1 MAGFDLLAQRRLL
14 LSQLFQRPAE
24 NAAKPGVNIAEGG
37 LACLHADKVWNH
49 AAVDLA
55 ADAFDRAL
63 ADALFIGDQNVAGGG
78 ADDFHQRVRL
88 RAGANGA
95 HVAVKGAAGDGH
107 TLRQTQA
114 LGPLCAQRAD
124 RHIGRPGIGEQ
135 RPGQM
140 LVDDGIKL
148 IEEAG
153 RRQTAPALM
162 PQRFMS
168 GAAAAAA
175 QILRTRSTG
184 EQGGHPVAKLY
195 PRGGCLGDGAIFAG
209 DVKDFGPE
217 PFAGVDTADI
227 ARVILFAR
235 LVTQAGDRLGF
246 LDRGVIL
253 PQDKHGVRVVSEFFA
268 QRQHVALGINGS
280 RG

>member
-1 MAGFDLLAQRRLL
+1 MPIKCGTTLP
-14 LSQLFQRPAE
+14 STP
-24 NAAKPGVNIAEGG
+24 
-37 LACLHADKVWNH
+37 
-49 AAVDLA
+49 A

-95 HVAVKGAAGDGH
+95 HVAVEGAAGDGH

-124 RHIGRPGIGEQ
+124 RHIGRPVSVNSG
-135 RPGQM
+135 RGQM

-195 PRGGCLGDGAIFAG
+195 PRGGCLG
-209 DVKDFGPE
+209 
-217 PFAGVDTADI
+217 
-227 ARVILFAR
+227 RQRYL
-235 LVTQAGDRLGF
+235 
-246 LDRGVIL
+246 RG
-253 PQDKHGVRVVSEFFA
+253 
-268 QRQHVALGINGS
+268 
-280 RG
+280 

>member
-1 MAGFDLLAQRRLL
+1 MPIKCGTTLP
-14 LSQLFQRPAE
+14 STP
-24 NAAKPGVNIAEGG
+24 
-37 LACLHADKVWNH
+37 
-49 AAVDLA
+49 A

-95 HVAVKGAAGDGH
+95 HVAVEGAAGDGH
-107 TLRQTQA
+107 TLRQTRGA
-114 LGPLCAQRAD
+114 GPTLRSACRPAHRPSGVSVNS
-124 RHIGRPGIGEQ
+124 GR
-135 RPGQM
+135 GQM

-195 PRGGCLGDGAIFAG
+195 PRGGCTGRQRYL
-209 DVKDFGPE
+209 
-217 PFAGVDTADI
+217 
-227 ARVILFAR
+227 
-235 LVTQAGDRLGF
+235 
-246 LDRGVIL
+246 RG
-253 PQDKHGVRVVSEFFA
+253 
-268 QRQHVALGINGS
+268 
-280 RG
+280 